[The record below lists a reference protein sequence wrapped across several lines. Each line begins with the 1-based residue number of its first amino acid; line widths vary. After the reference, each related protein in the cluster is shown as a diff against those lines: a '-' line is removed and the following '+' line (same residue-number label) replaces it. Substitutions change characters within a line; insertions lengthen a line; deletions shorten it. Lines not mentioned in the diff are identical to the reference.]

1 MMESAPDRAG
11 ELSQGVGRHVD
22 RHPGVL
28 RPDPCHTNTLQVH
41 PLLRRLKDRKL
52 VQWSLAYLAG
62 AWLLVQLSH
71 LLGQQFAWPDAV
83 ARGITVVL
91 AVGFLGAVVVAWYH
105 GDRGAQRA
113 TAVELLMLAGILVI
127 AAAAVALVSTAQERD
142 AAGIASGRAA
152 AGPGAGDLAGALAVE
167 DGSIAVL
174 PFENLSGDPEQ
185 EYFSAGITDDILAT
199 LSRLAE
205 LKVISRTSSMQ
216 YRGTDKPVR
225 RIGQELGVAHLVE
238 GSVRRQGERVRITAQ
253 LIDARTDRQLWA
265 ETYDRE
271 LRDVFEIQTDVARRI
286 ADALRVALLVGAADG
301 PARPQTGNLAAYDLF
316 LRSRDLAGGGRDGN
330 MAAIALLREAVRLD
344 PDFAGAHAAL
354 SAALGRR
361 MDFYSFPPDSAAAG
375 IAAARRAL
383 ELDDRLASGYRA
395 LAENLWY
402 TGDFA
407 EAAATARTAIALDPN
422 DAASMELLFWAE
434 YYLNNREEALRWA
447 LRGYRLN
454 PRLASLPNA
463 LMVVFLDV
471 GDYAQ
476 AERWAGRALELDPE
490 DVWPQFNMVRLELAL
505 RRYDAAGRR
514 AEALRRRD
522 PTGVPGLLAAGD
534 VSAHTGQWIR
544 AAEHYRQAYALAPE
558 SDHYEPTRILLA
570 HALART
576 GDDAGAA
583 ALLREA
589 RRDVE
594 AMRAAQPDHRGW
606 RWRLGAIHAI
616 EGDHEGT
623 IRWLEASYERGWSNA
638 EQARHSPLF
647 QGLRREPAFQEL
659 VRRLDARQAEL
670 RRRLDAVARQTWD

>member
-1 MMESAPDRAG
+1 
-11 ELSQGVGRHVD
+11 
-22 RHPGVL
+22 L
-28 RPDPCHTNTLQVH
+28 RPDAGHTNTSHVH
-41 PLLRRLKDRKL
+41 PFLRRLKDRKL

-83 ARGITVVL
+83 ARGITVVM

-105 GDRGAQRA
+105 GERGTQRV
-113 TAVELLMLAGILVI
+113 TAVELLMLAGILVMAGAAVAVVSTAPERGAAGI
-127 AAAAVALVSTAQERD
+127 VSGGAAAVPV
-142 AAGIASGRAA
+142 
-152 AGPGAGDLAGALAVE
+152 AGDLAGALPVE
-167 DGSIAVL
+167 EGSIAVL

-216 YRGTDKPVR
+216 YRGSDKPVR
-225 RIGQELGVAHLVE
+225 RIGQELGVAHVVE

-271 LRDVFEIQTDVARRI
+271 LSDVFAIQTDVATRI
-286 ADALRVALLVGAADG
+286 AEALRVTLLGGAAEG
-301 PARPQTGNLAAYDLF
+301 AARPPTGNLAAYDLF
-316 LRSRDLAGGGRDGN
+316 LRSRDLAGGGREGN
-330 MAAIALLREAVRLD
+330 TAAIALLREAVRLD
-344 PDFAGAHAAL
+344 PDFAAAHAAL

-361 MDFYSFPPDSAAAG
+361 MDLHSFPPDSAAVG

-383 ELDDRLASGYRA
+383 ELDDRLAAGYRG
-395 LAENLWY
+395 LSENLWY
-402 TGDFA
+402 AGRFED
-407 EAAATARTAIALDPN
+407 AAAAARRAIALDPN
-422 DAASMELLFWAE
+422 DASSMELLFWAE
-434 YYLNNREEALRWA
+434 YYLGNREEALRWA

-454 PRLASLPNA
+454 PRLAALPNA
-463 LMVVFLDV
+463 LLVVYLDA
-471 GDYAQ
+471 GDHAQ
-476 AERWAGRALELDPE
+476 AERWANRALELDPD
-490 DVWPQFNMVRLELAL
+490 DVWPHYNMVRLELFL
-505 RRYDAAGRR
+505 GRHDAAGRR
-514 AEALRRRD
+514 AEELRRRD

-534 VSAHTGQWIR
+534 VAAHTGQWTR

-570 HALART
+570 NALART

-594 AMRAAQPDHRGW
+594 AVRAAQPEGAGW

-616 EGDHEGT
+616 EGDHEGAS
-623 IRWLEASYERGWSNA
+623 RWLEASYDRGWSNA

-647 QGLRREPAFQEL
+647 QGLRRAPAFQEL

-670 RRRLDAVARQTWD
+670 RRRLETVATEATT